1 MAWNSLP
8 HSIPALFTLAHGM
21 HDGLV
26 SLQDAILVKQNRANV
41 FLDVLDATR
50 AAHAAH
56 EAARVTK
63 YACTAASTIA
73 DSNAKGFIATARDVL
88 KRVFGMNWTPKWEGT
103 GFANGSLAIPE
114 TVEKRQETARKLGEF
129 FVAHPTL
136 ENAPLGVTAVRAQ
149 EIFAALDAA
158 RAAVRAALAD
168 TTAKRAA
175 RDLNVDALRA
185 QMRGLI
191 AELHQLLADDDGRWA
206 TFGLCL
212 PGGPNRPDIPDGLV
226 LHAGPAGSGTVYIDW
241 DNAPRAE
248 RYRVWKQVAGV
259 DSDFVAAVTVTDS
272 DATITGL
279 PAGAA
284 IAIRVTAANETGETK
299 PCEAVA
305 VTLS

>member
-1 MAWNSLP
+1 MAQNVLP
-8 HSIPALFTLAHGM
+8 ASIPALFTLAQDM
-21 HDGLV
+21 LDGLT
-26 SLQDAILVKQNRANV
+26 SHQDAVLIKQNRANIV
-41 FLDVLDATR
+41 GDVLDSARATHAAYEASR
-50 AAHAAH
+50 AA
-56 EAARVTK
+56 K
-63 YACTAASTIA
+63 YACTAATTVA

-88 KRVFGMNWTPKWEGT
+88 KRGFGMNWSTKWEGT

-114 TVEKRQETARKLGEF
+114 TVEERQEHVRTLGEF
-129 FVAHPTL
+129 FAAHPAL
-136 ENAPLGVTAVRAQ
+136 ENAPLGVTAVHAQ

-168 TTAKRAA
+168 TTAKRAS

-206 TFGLCL
+206 TFGLSL
-212 PGGPNRPDIPDGLV
+212 PSGPNRPDIPDGLV

-248 RYRVWKQVAGV
+248 RYRVWKQVTGV
-259 DSDFVAAVTVTDS
+259 DNEFVAAVTVTDS